1 LTKALVE
8 VTVQGMH
15 KIYKFTVSGT
25 QKTVSV
31 NGQPLQLKRRST
43 EPEGYTNPDRLAL
56 SILCDC
62 VGCHAA
68 LRLAHEFQQD
78 VVNNCEAGKE
88 RSSEEIGEWVHFQC
102 RISASAQPVG
112 LTTSGT
118 NGTVH
123 IATPLR
129 FPRLLAVQKH

>member
-8 VTVQGMH
+8 ATVQGMH
-15 KIYKFTVSGT
+15 KIYKFTVSRT

-31 NGQPLQLKRRST
+31 NGRPLQLKRQTT
-43 EPEGYTNPDRLAL
+43 EPKGYTNPDRLAL

-62 VGCHAA
+62 VGRDAA
-68 LRLAHEFQQD
+68 LLLAHEFQQD
-78 VVNNCEAGKE
+78 IVNNCEAGKE
-88 RSSEEIGEWVHFQC
+88 ISSEYIAEWVDFQC
-102 RISASAQPVG
+102 RMGASAQSVG

-123 IATPLR
+123 NATPLR
-129 FPRLLAVQKH
+129 LPRILAVQKH